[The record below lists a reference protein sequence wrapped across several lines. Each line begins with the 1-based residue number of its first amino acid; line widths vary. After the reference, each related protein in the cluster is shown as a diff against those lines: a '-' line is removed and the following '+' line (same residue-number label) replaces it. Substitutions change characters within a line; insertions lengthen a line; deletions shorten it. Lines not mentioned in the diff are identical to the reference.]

1 MNGGIF
7 SSSYGCDGNQEN
19 GVFVVSI
26 STVVKGKISSAYF
39 REPIYTSIP

>member
-26 STVVKGKISSAYF
+26 STVVKGKILKFLKKEHYL
-39 REPIYTSIP
+39 